1 MNRSEK
7 PARRRRPLMWPAAT
21 RSEHVLVQAAPDQ
34 IHMFR
39 FLLEGYDNLALFTVL
54 NRKTGVLKVVFSP
67 HQRAEARAALE
78 AVAEVIPVRIAP
90 WPVVPRSAAR
100 PMNGSDAPS

>member
-7 PARRRRPLMWPAAT
+7 PARRRRPLMLPAAT
-21 RSEHVLVQAAPDQ
+21 RSEHVLRQAAPDQ

-90 WPVVPRSAAR
+90 GLSSHAPRPGR
-100 PMNGSDAPS
+100 

>member
-1 MNRSEK
+1 M
-7 PARRRRPLMWPAAT
+7 LPAAT

-78 AVAEVIPVRIAP
+78 AVDELIPVRIAP